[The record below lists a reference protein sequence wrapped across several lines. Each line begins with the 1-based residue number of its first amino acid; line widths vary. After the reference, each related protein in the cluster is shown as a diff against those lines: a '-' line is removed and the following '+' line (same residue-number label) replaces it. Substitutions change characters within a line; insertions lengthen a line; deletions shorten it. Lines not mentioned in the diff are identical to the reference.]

1 MSARIQLRTSAVIH
15 RARSARPPSIEVW
28 RSVRERGDTKTRKS
42 RRTLRLPARCVDVL
56 SEHLE
61 QQAVAKAT
69 AGDRWQHHGLVFCTS
84 IGTEL
89 DAANVR
95 RDFRRAVAL
104 TPGLNPVEW
113 TPRELRHSF
122 VSLLSA
128 SGVTIE
134 QISQLVGHK
143 STQVTE
149 TVYRHELRPVLT
161 EGAEAM
167 DETCPETGSH
177 SVSHSGHARGRFP
190 SRETGLS
197 ICGGA

>member
-1 MSARIQLRTSAVIH
+1 M
-15 RARSARPPSIEVW
+15 
-28 RSVRERGDTKTRKS
+28 
-42 RRTLRLPARCVDVL
+42 
-56 SEHLE
+56 
-61 QQAVAKAT
+61 
-69 AGDRWQHHGLVFCTS
+69 FCTS

-95 RDFRRAVAL
+95 RAFRRVVAL
-104 TPGLNPVEW
+104 TPGLHAADW

-128 SGVTIE
+128 QGVSIE

-167 DETCPETGSH
+167 DEILP
-177 SVSHSGHARGRFP
+177 RNR
-190 SRETGLS
+190 
-197 ICGGA
+197 